1 MQIPPSYKSLRR
13 WVFQKEIKERKGR
26 GTDQVGATRCGL
38 PFLHAYEKR
47 QCKNTLMNVAP
58 GTETRHGGTTASNA
72 RQCYRTQSLR
82 GRRRTHLRCRKHLP
96 LSALRDSAPRFHTGS
111 LLAPGPRLQIPRPA
125 GARHVWTAA
134 LAPFYD
140 SPKTLLSFLEADPA
154 AAVHVLIAGRFST
167 FLTCDTAARR
177 CAHCIDA
184 GPSCN
189 GRLGGRLAVLSACPP
204 VRLACKSKTC
214 LRVYSERR
222 GHVCVPF
229 RYKPAKTAGR
239 CYCLC
244 FTWTCVPRPWNP
256 KARVGRHEF
265 PRGLGRYFIFPR

>member
-1 MQIPPSYKSLRR
+1 MQIPPSYKPLRR

-125 GARHVWTAA
+125 GS
-134 LAPFYD
+134 LACMD
-140 SPKTLLSFLEADPA
+140 RRTRTIL
-154 AAVHVLIAGRFST
+154 RFSQNLAVV
-167 FLTCDTAARR
+167 F
-177 CAHCIDA
+177 
-184 GPSCN
+184 
-189 GRLGGRLAVLSACPP
+189 GGRPC
-204 VRLACKSKTC
+204 
-214 LRVYSERR
+214 R
-222 GHVCVPF
+222 G
-229 RYKPAKTAGR
+229 R
-239 CYCLC
+239 
-244 FTWTCVPRPWNP
+244 PRPDCGP
-256 KARVGRHEF
+256 VLYI
-265 PRGLGRYFIFPR
+265 PDV